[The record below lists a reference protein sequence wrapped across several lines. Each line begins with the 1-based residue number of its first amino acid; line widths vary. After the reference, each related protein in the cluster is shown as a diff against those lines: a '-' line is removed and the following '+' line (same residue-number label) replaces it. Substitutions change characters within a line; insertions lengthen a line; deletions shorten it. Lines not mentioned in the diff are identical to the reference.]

1 MNNQKNE
8 KELINMIKK
17 IQFVV
22 PAKEYFDT
30 GFSDWERVQ
39 DDDKVLVSI
48 DFENEK
54 AEYIWYG
61 NGESPTNFPSE
72 QDDFEGVLGFFEELK
87 EKDEDFIYEVE
98 IEYEAKIEST
108 LDQALH
114 DLDIALAELGFDWD
128 GIDTSTI
135 GDGKVID
142 YYKDGNVVFSIFYKD
157 VAGYL
162 CAYTYSVFI

>member
-1 MNNQKNE
+1 
-8 KELINMIKK
+8 MIKK

-22 PAKEYFDT
+22 PAKDYFDT
-30 GFSDWERVQ
+30 DFSDWERVQ
-39 DDDKVLVSI
+39 DNDEVLVSI

-54 AEYIWYG
+54 AEYTWYG
-61 NGESPTNFPSE
+61 NNEPAANFPSE
-72 QDDFEGVLGFFEELK
+72 QDDFEGVLRFFEELK

-114 DLDIALAELGFDWD
+114 DLDIALAEIGFDWD
-128 GIDTSTI
+128 GIDISPS

-142 YYKDGNVVFSIFYKD
+142 YYKDGNVTFSIFYKN

-162 CAYTYSVFI
+162 YAYTHSVLI